1 MGMRNLLQGFIND
14 GMQIMIGVVVLM
26 AVAFV
31 IMTWNR
37 TRSAVPVIGAILLGG
52 VIIWGVS
59 SYTVLKDTVRND
71 VDRNRGQ
78 TNTTIAEQQRTP

>member
-1 MGMRNLLQGFIND
+1 MGLKNLLQGFIND
-14 GMQIMIGVVVLM
+14 GKQIMIGVVVLM
-26 AVAFV
+26 AIAFV

-59 SYTVLKDTVRND
+59 SYTVLKDTVNTD
-71 VDRNRGQ
+71 VTRNRGQ
-78 TNTTIAEQQRTP
+78 TNVTITEQGP

>member
-14 GMQIMIGVVVLM
+14 GKQIMIGIVVLM
-26 AVAFV
+26 AIAFV

-37 TRSAVPVIGAILLGG
+37 TRSAVPVLGAILLGG
-52 VIIWGVS
+52 AIIWGVS
-59 SYTVLKDTVRND
+59 SYDVLKETVNND

-78 TNTTIAEQQRTP
+78 TNVTIEEQGP